1 MDLRYAHRYPIQ
13 CPITLRSPG
22 GFLVGEGTVRNVSTG
37 GWKVDSDQPVQRGH
51 YFALRVVLPDQAVPL
66 KVDLAAVRWSSE
78 REFGLEFL
86 RMQPEEQV
94 RLRRFVSTLE
104 TGASH

>member
-1 MDLRYAHRYPIQ
+1 M
-13 CPITLRSPG
+13 
-22 GFLVGEGTVRNVSTG
+22 RNVSTG

-51 YFALRVVLPDQAVPL
+51 YFGLRVVLPDQAVPL

-94 RLRRFVSTLE
+94 HLRRFVSSLE
-104 TGASH
+104 TGLSH

>member
-1 MDLRYAHRYPIQ
+1 MDLRYTHRYPIQ
-13 CPITLRSPG
+13 CPVTFLG
-22 GFLVGEGTVRNVSTG
+22 DHLVGEGTVRNVSQG

-51 YFALRVVLPDQAVPL
+51 YFALRVLLPDQAVPV
-66 KVDLAAVRWSSE
+66 KVDLAAVRWSSG

-86 RMQPEEQV
+86 RMQPQEQA

-104 TGASH
+104 AWQSH

>member
-1 MDLRYAHRYPIQ
+1 MHLRYAHRYPSQ
-13 CPITLRSPG
+13 CPVIFLG
-22 GFLVGEGTVRNVSTG
+22 DHLVGEGTVRNVSQG

-51 YFALRVVLPDQAVPL
+51 YFALRVLLPDQAVPM
-66 KVDLAAVRWSSE
+66 KVGLAAVRWSSG

-94 RLRRFVSTLE
+94 RLRRLVSTLE

>member
-1 MDLRYAHRYPIQ
+1 M
-13 CPITLRSPG
+13 
-22 GFLVGEGTVRNVSTG
+22 
-37 GWKVDSDQPVQRGH
+37 DSDQPVQRGH